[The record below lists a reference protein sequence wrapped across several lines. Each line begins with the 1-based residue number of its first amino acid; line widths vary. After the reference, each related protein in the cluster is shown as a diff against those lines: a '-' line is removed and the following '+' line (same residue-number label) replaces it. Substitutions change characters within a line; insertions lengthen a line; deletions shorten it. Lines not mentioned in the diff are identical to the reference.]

1 MKTTRL
7 LLALAAALALPAA
20 QLAAQS
26 TVPGT
31 ISYQGRVTNA
41 DGTLVG
47 ASTATNRTVIFRIW
61 DSSSVS
67 GAANLL
73 YSERQTVPIFK
84 GEFSVLVGT
93 GEAVTGS
100 PRGFDEVPKKLASLA
115 DPALWNGSTRFLGV
129 TVCDAGTDTGTE
141 VSPRQQIASTAF
153 AIKAQTAEKIVA
165 NGITADMIAPNAIT
179 AVQLAPN
186 TITASQIANG
196 TITASQI
203 APNAITASQ
212 IANGTLTT
220 AQLAPD
226 SITTSQIANGAI
238 TGFDI
243 ATNAIGRDRLDQ
255 NSVYTLENRNFVIN
269 NTNNGIVGS
278 VSDNDGW
285 EVRGQGN
292 GNNNGSL
299 IIKTTDDGN
308 EPIQFWQTGS
318 HRMQINAN
326 GNIMIPGWIAD
337 SRDRNNAKLV
347 VDNAIGLQWGS
358 EQATLTYIGD
368 GGAKFIIS
376 LSKGWAG
383 NNRSCFFDGD
393 SNWDFESDIRLKTD
407 IAPAEPMLDRI
418 LGLPLHRFRY
428 KDDAPGARLQLGVLA
443 QEVQPVFPE
452 LVAANGNPAPEGGN
466 YLTVGLTS
474 FGLYACRAIQE
485 LAERTD
491 SDVETLNS
499 DIDSLQ
505 KTIAEKDAKIADLES
520 RLAAI
525 EAALKNK

>member
-7 LLALAAALALPAA
+7 ALALAAALALQALPIH
-20 QLAAQS
+20 AQS
-26 TVPGT
+26 SAVPGT
-31 ISYQGRVTNA
+31 ISYQGRVTND

-47 ASTATNRTVIFRIW
+47 ASTPTNRTVIFRIW
-61 DSSSVS
+61 DNAT
-67 GAANLL
+67 GTGQANLL
-73 YSERQTVPIFK
+73 YSEKQTVTISK
-84 GEFSVLVGT
+84 GEFSVLVGN
-93 GEAVTGS
+93 GDPVTGS
-100 PRGFDEVPKKLASLA
+100 PRGFDEVSKKLASLA
-115 DPALWNGSTRFLGV
+115 DPSLWNGSTRFLGV

-141 VSPRQQIASTAF
+141 VAPRQQIASTAY

-179 AVQLAPN
+179 AAQLAPN
-186 TITASQIANG
+186 TITATQLANG
-196 TITASQI
+196 TITATQV
-203 APNAITASQ
+203 APNAITASK
-212 IANGTLTT
+212 IANGTITS

-226 SITTSQIANGAI
+226 SITTSQIANGTI

-255 NSVYTLENRNFVIN
+255 NSVYTLENRSLYIN
-269 NTNNGIVGS
+269 GGNNGIIGS
-278 VSDNDGW
+278 TASNDGW
-285 EVRGQGN
+285 EVRGQDN
-292 GNNNGSL
+292 GTNNGAMV
-299 IIKTTDDGN
+299 IKTTDDGN

-318 HRMQINAN
+318 HRMQINKN
-326 GNIMIPGWIAD
+326 GNIMIPGDIPD

-347 VDNAIGLQWGS
+347 VDNSIGLQWGS

-368 GGAKFIIS
+368 GGAKFNIS
-376 LSKGWAG
+376 LSKGGQG

-428 KDDAPGARLQLGVLA
+428 KDDAPDTRLQLGVLA

-474 FGLYACRAIQE
+474 FGLYACKAIQE
-485 LAERTD
+485 LADRTD
-491 SDVETLNS
+491 SDVENLHAE
-499 DIDSLQ
+499 
-505 KTIAEKDAKIADLES
+505 IAAKDAKIAELEA

-525 EAALKNK
+525 EAALKTK